1 MQAQQ
6 AAFEAPTQLMTGM
19 YNLAYRNPF
28 TYESSKTGGIGTQL
42 AGQALGMVMSDIRL
56 KTNLVPIGSHHGLTV
71 YKWDWTA
78 SAKRFGYEGESR
90 GFIAQEVELLYPEAV
105 LEVDGF
111 KQILYKTLTKKFD
124 EKDALPDI
132 ELMPE
137 EEMFMGESATEVTY
151 GQ

>member
-1 MQAQQ
+1 
-6 AAFEAPTQLMTGM
+6 
-19 YNLAYRNPF
+19 
-28 TYESSKTGGIGTQL
+28 
-42 AGQALGMVMSDIRL
+42 MVMSDIRL
-56 KTNLVPIGSHHGLTV
+56 KTNQVPIGSHHGLTV

-137 EEMFMGESATEVTY
+137 EEMFMGENATEVTY

>member
-1 MQAQQ
+1 
-6 AAFEAPTQLMTGM
+6 
-19 YNLAYRNPF
+19 
-28 TYESSKTGGIGTQL
+28 
-42 AGQALGMVMSDIRL
+42 
-56 KTNLVPIGSHHGLTV
+56 
-71 YKWDWTA
+71 
-78 SAKRFGYEGESR
+78 
-90 GFIAQEVELLYPEAV
+90 LYPEAV